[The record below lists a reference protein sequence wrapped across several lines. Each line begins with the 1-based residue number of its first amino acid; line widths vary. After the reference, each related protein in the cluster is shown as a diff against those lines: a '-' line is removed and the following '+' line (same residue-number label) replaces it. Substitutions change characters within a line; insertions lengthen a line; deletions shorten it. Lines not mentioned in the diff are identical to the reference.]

1 MKELSKN
8 ATVESLHIALACA
21 QEREAATR
29 EILEVVSRSRE
40 DYLLV
45 FDAILS
51 NAARLC
57 RLPSASLALVAESKD
72 CFSVAAI

>member
-1 MKELSKN
+1 
-8 ATVESLHIALACA
+8 VESLHIALACA

-29 EILEVVSRSRE
+29 EILEVVS

-51 NAARLC
+51 NAAQLC
-57 RLPSASLALVAESKD
+57 RLPPASLALVAESKD

>member
-29 EILEVVSRSRE
+29 EILEVVS

>member
-1 MKELSKN
+1 
-8 ATVESLHIALACA
+8 
-21 QEREAATR
+21 
-29 EILEVVSRSRE
+29 VVS

-51 NAARLC
+51 NAAQLC
-57 RLPSASLALVAESKD
+57 RLPPASLALVAESKD